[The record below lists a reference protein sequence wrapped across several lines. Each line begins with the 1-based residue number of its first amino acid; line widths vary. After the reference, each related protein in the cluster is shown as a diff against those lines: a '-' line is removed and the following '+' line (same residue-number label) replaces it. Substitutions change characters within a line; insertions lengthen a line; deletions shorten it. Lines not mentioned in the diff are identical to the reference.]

1 MLIFVVVSFCQPNYH
16 HLDFLKAV
24 CHVSVWKEIY
34 KSYSVFRH
42 TGCNYAESLSA
53 FALLLL
59 KETHLLQRS
68 HQRGIPFVCRPHSVP
83 RLLVILYSFV
93 CLSLFL

>member
-24 CHVSVWKEIY
+24 CHVSVWKGIC
-34 KSYSVFRH
+34 KSYTVFRH

-53 FALLLL
+53 FA
-59 KETHLLQRS
+59 
-68 HQRGIPFVCRPHSVP
+68 
-83 RLLVILYSFV
+83 
-93 CLSLFL
+93 